1 MARRARG
8 GGNSQANG
16 GRDSQGK
23 GGGDSQA
30 RGGGQRDA
38 SQSGQQ
44 RGGERNG
51 DDFSAMNRGD
61 LRWDGGIPD
70 NSAAGLGR
78 AYREGLRELQSLG
91 QDFRDDPQAGREIQ
105 QAIRE
110 IERLDAA
117 RFPGNPEL
125 VARLRDQVLPS
136 IEQLE
141 LLLRRKLDER
151 QSGQVRSA
159 TGERIPQGY
168 GASVAEYYRRLS
180 RSK

>member
-1 MARRARG
+1 
-8 GGNSQANG
+8 
-16 GRDSQGK
+16 
-23 GGGDSQA
+23 
-30 RGGGQRDA
+30 
-38 SQSGQQ
+38 
-44 RGGERNG
+44 
-51 DDFSAMNRGD
+51 
-61 LRWDGGIPD
+61 
-70 NSAAGLGR
+70 
-78 AYREGLRELQSLG
+78 
-91 QDFRDDPQAGREIQ
+91 EIQ

-141 LLLRRKLDER
+141 LLLRRKLEER